1 MEVKAPQAEDSS
13 AACEIKKVVKLK
25 RRVKRRI
32 PTTAS
37 LHPPVDDSTSPLS
50 ARSRAQSEPATASKF
65 HDSDDDIFQPIIVS
79 KDNDNESDIGHGS
92 IAQDGDT
99 NNHRARSSPR
109 SIVVNAGEELFEY
122 EDESVSRQESISSA
136 ATTTTG
142 TTMGTTLS
150 TRSTSS
156 RKLKLRSKRKQ
167 SEKSVTSSL
176 ASDLFPLSPSAANI
190 APAEIRAAVSA
201 RKRSASAGVS
211 SKRVSLL
218 SDDSD
223 QENNANSLLVA
234 HHAAGDKGPGKAMG
248 SRETSETQGGLVLPS
263 YNSEPVSKLMHHS
276 SSGSEKKRTV
286 TFGEDVVLASFDSE
300 EDGVEKRSSKEG
312 LLSRITKV
320 LHLHGH
326 HGHEHGDDGSST
338 PKRSSF
344 SGVSIGGILR
354 VTSWFGRTK
363 TNLSSKRAKADIE
376 ETAMSSVGAN
386 SCPTCPVMPT
396 LVEGRRRLGVQMF
409 KIFHI
414 GMHSLIISKGDIT
427 EFGGDAIVNA
437 ANESA
442 VSGGGVSAA
451 IARAAGP
458 QLNEEL
464 NALPEVKPLVRIR
477 VGEAKITNGYRLKA
491 SKIIHAVGPVY
502 SSVKIQKN
510 SRGVVEHYDWS
521 SLDEK
526 LKRAY
531 KTSIGLATENECH
544 SIGFALLSTGAFC
557 GERGLE
563 PVLFM
568 GAEALAEALREASS
582 DLRPFEV
589 HMVCNGDK
597 VVKPLAKMCSRLN
610 LES

>member
-1 MEVKAPQAEDSS
+1 MEVKAPPAEDSS
-13 AACEIKKVVKLK
+13 VGCEIKKVVKLK

-50 ARSRAQSEPATASKF
+50 ARSRAHSEPATASKF

-79 KDNDNESDIGHGS
+79 KDNDDESDIGHGS

-99 NNHRARSSPR
+99 KNHRPCSRPR

-122 EDESVSRQESISSA
+122 EDESLSRQESISSE
-136 ATTTTG
+136 ATTTT
-142 TTMGTTLS
+142 TI
-150 TRSTSS
+150 STSS

-176 ASDLFPLSPSAANI
+176 AHDLFPLSASAASI
-190 APAEIRAAVSA
+190 PPAEIRAAVSA

-218 SDDSD
+218 CDDSD
-223 QENNANSLLVA
+223 QENNANSSLVA
-234 HHAAGDKGPGKAMG
+234 QNAAGDKGPGKAMG
-248 SRETSETQGGLVLPS
+248 SLETSETQGGLVLPS

-276 SSGSEKKRTV
+276 SSDSEKKRTV
-286 TFGEDVVLASFDSE
+286 TFGEDVLLASFDSE
-300 EDGVEKRSSKEG
+300 EDGVEKRSSKG

-320 LHLHGH
+320 LNLHGHSHGHGH
-326 HGHEHGDDGSST
+326 HGPEPGDGGIST

-363 TNLSSKRAKADIE
+363 ANLSSKRAKADIE
-376 ETAMSSVGAN
+376 ETAMSSGGAN

-396 LVEGRRRLGVQMF
+396 LVEGRRRLGVQMC

-557 GERGLE
+557 GDRGLE

-582 DLRPFEV
+582 NLRPFEV